1 LASIAE
7 MVTIEK
13 WAIFDQKIRTM
24 EYVASFISENA
35 SFFDSFG
42 NWVLI
47 PLFLIVVV
55 VDHILSKK
63 TFVSQLTKWVV
74 RTPLIIISVVLGA
87 LIYMIN
93 FPLKPMV
100 NSVSKVQNSIGQ
112 QIYNFDFIDIRK
124 DSIYNI
130 SDFEGKIIILNFW
143 GTYCGPCIE
152 EFPDLK
158 KIESDYFNKV
168 WVIALSD
175 EDVERIMKFVQKIES
190 PTIVGSFASKK
201 WIELESF
208 RPLTIIIDKNGIIR
222 EYMFGKKNYNFFKS
236 VIEKYF

>member
-1 LASIAE
+1 
-7 MVTIEK
+7 
-13 WAIFDQKIRTM
+13 M
-24 EYVASFISENA
+24 EYVALFISENA
-35 SFFDSFG
+35 SFFNSYG

-47 PLFLIVVV
+47 PSFLIVVV
-55 VDHILSKK
+55 VDHIRSKK
-63 TFVSQLTKWVV
+63 TFTSQLTKWAL
-74 RTPLIIISVVLGA
+74 RIPLFIISVVLGA
-87 LIYMIN
+87 LIYMTN

-100 NSVSKVQNSIGQ
+100 NSISKVQNNIGQ
-112 QIYNFDFIDIRK
+112 QIYDFDFIDVRK

-158 KIESDYFNKV
+158 KIESDYSNKV

-175 EDVERIMKFVQKIES
+175 ENKERIMKFVQKIKS
-190 PTIVGSFASKK
+190 PTIVGSFTSEK

-222 EYMFGKKNYNFFKS
+222 EYMFGKKDYNFFKS
-236 VIEKYF
+236 VIDKYF

>member
-1 LASIAE
+1 
-7 MVTIEK
+7 
-13 WAIFDQKIRTM
+13 M
-24 EYVASFISENA
+24 EYVALFISENA
-35 SFFDSFG
+35 SFFNSYG

-47 PLFLIVVV
+47 PLFLIV
-55 VDHILSKK
+55 DIIDYLSSKK
-63 TFVSQLTKWVV
+63 TFTSRLTKWAL

-87 LIYMIN
+87 LIYMTN

-100 NSVSKVQNSIGQ
+100 NSISKVQNNIGQ
-112 QIYNFDFIDIRK
+112 QIYDFDFIDVRK

-158 KIESDYFNKV
+158 EIESDYSDKV

-175 EDVERIMKFVQKIES
+175 ENKERIMKFVQKIKS
-190 PTIVGSFASKK
+190 PTIVGSFTSEK

-222 EYMFGKKNYNFFKS
+222 EYMFGKKDYNFFKS

>member
-1 LASIAE
+1 
-7 MVTIEK
+7 
-13 WAIFDQKIRTM
+13 M
-24 EYVASFISENA
+24 EYVALFISENA
-35 SFFDSFG
+35 SFFNSYG

-63 TFVSQLTKWVV
+63 TFASQLTKWALK
-74 RTPLIIISVVLGA
+74 TQLIIISVVLGA
-87 LIYMIN
+87 LIYMTN

-100 NSVSKVQNSIGQ
+100 NSISKVQNNIGQ
-112 QIYNFDFIDIRK
+112 QIYDFDFIDVRK

-158 KIESDYFNKV
+158 EIESDYSNKV

-175 EDVERIMKFVQKIES
+175 ENKEQIMKFVQKIES
-190 PTIVGSFASKK
+190 PTIVGSFTSEK

-208 RPLTIIIDKNGIIR
+208 RPLTIIIDKNGIVR
-222 EYMFGKKNYNFFKS
+222 EYMFGKKDYNFFKS
-236 VIEKYF
+236 VIDKYI